1 MKQVKMNVLEF
12 DGYAITVELETD
24 NLNDYAKNFLHIFNN
39 ARENKELLKVENHFG
54 SNDVTAYCEEKY
66 KERVTKY
73 LKQFGK
79 IKYCEK
85 VLMYQLEEPD
95 YDLDKYYDAVVIPYF
110 D

>member
-1 MKQVKMNVLEF
+1 MKQVKINALEF
-12 DGYAITVELETD
+12 DGHAITVELETD

-54 SNDVTAYCEEKY
+54 NNDVTVYCEDKH
-66 KERVTKY
+66 KESVIKY
-73 LKQFGK
+73 LKQFGE

-95 YDLDKYYDAVVIPYF
+95 YDLDKYYDAVVVPSF